1 MPYSSFK
8 LKQIHWTVTVIT
20 INARVINW
28 GNTVGSIHFF
38 LKNKTVTSIISPYK
52 HQIEMDTFDTLMG
65 ELMKGYLSSWEGDG
79 RRSGTAA
86 ATASAFQFPFVSLAS
101 RSVIVKWNSWARHET
116 DKFFFFNYVCEGK
129 DQWGSGRHLI
139 SNPLMQH
146 GVGKRPPV
154 EKDLQLFVA
163 NSL

>member
-1 MPYSSFK
+1 
-8 LKQIHWTVTVIT
+8 
-20 INARVINW
+20 
-28 GNTVGSIHFF
+28 
-38 LKNKTVTSIISPYK
+38 
-52 HQIEMDTFDTLMG
+52 MDTFDTLMG

-101 RSVIVKWNSWARHET
+101 RSVIVKWNSWARHEI
-116 DKFFFFNYVCEGK
+116 DKFFFNYVYEGE

-146 GVGKRPPV
+146 GVGKRLLV
-154 EKDLQLFVA
+154 EKDLQLFVV